1 MNFNTNIIKI
11 NNKDEYFEIS
21 NLINEITNKNDY
33 TSEKNRIKNIK
44 TIYIIIITFFIL
56 IYLYYNL
63 YSIDF
68 YNIKLKKEI
77 INIEQYFKI
86 CDKGILIN
94 NRKFNKLENP
104 QISIVSSIYNE
115 QNYILRFLRSIK
127 NQNYDKIA
135 IILIDDFSEDNSTK
149 IIENIQNEDERIIL
163 IKHKKNKGTLI
174 SRNEGLIIS
183 KGKYILMPD
192 SDDILSNDILNQCI
206 IIAEENN
213 YDIIRFN
220 IYKGNNNIYMYNDIK
235 YLVDKS
241 IYQPELSSYIFY
253 GKGNLKLID
262 PMISNKFVKRNIFI
276 NSLNMINNYFL
287 NQNMIFYEDTL
298 INFMLYKVAKSYYYL
313 KNIGYFYIANK
324 DSSTMGYYKNE
335 IRMNKIFNSL
345 FIFLKFIYE
354 YTKNNQYEKDM
365 GNQIITKELEM
376 ILSSKIYNKIH
387 KNYYF
392 YENIIN
398 MYLKNKF
405 TSLPIKNKIKNIKDI
420 LKKNNEH

>member
-1 MNFNTNIIKI
+1 M
-11 NNKDEYFEIS
+11 
-21 NLINEITNKNDY
+21 
-33 TSEKNRIKNIK
+33 
-44 TIYIIIITFFIL
+44 
-56 IYLYYNL
+56 
-63 YSIDF
+63 
-68 YNIKLKKEI
+68 
-77 INIEQYFKI
+77 
-86 CDKGILIN
+86 
-94 NRKFNKLENP
+94 
-104 QISIVSSIYNE
+104 
-115 QNYILRFLRSIK
+115 RSIQ
-127 NQNYDKIA
+127 NQNYDKIE

-192 SDDILSNDILNQCI
+192 SDDILSNDILKKCLL
-206 IIAEENN
+206 IAEENN

-235 YLVDKS
+235 YLFDKS

-253 GKGNLKLID
+253 AKGNLKLID

-313 KNIGYFYIANK
+313 KDIGYFYISNK
-324 DSSTMGYYKNE
+324 DSSTMSYYKNE

-365 GNQIITKELEM
+365 GNEIIKKELEM
-376 ILSSKIYNKIH
+376 ILSSHIYNKIH

-398 MYLKNKF
+398 MYLNNKF
-405 TSLPIKNKIKNIKDI
+405 TSLSIKSKIKNIKDI
-420 LKKNNEH
+420 LKKNNELF